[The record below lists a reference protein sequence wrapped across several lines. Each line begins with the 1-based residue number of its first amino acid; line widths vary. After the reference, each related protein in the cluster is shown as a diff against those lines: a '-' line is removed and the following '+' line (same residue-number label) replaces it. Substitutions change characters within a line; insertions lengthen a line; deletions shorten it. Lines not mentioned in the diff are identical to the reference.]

1 MANDWRAHVKKTMS
15 EMKSTGKKV
24 MLKDVLKMAA
34 KTYKKDS
41 KSAAAAS
48 SSSSSSGSEHK
59 KKTSKRK
66 SRKAKSMKKR
76 KH

>member
-41 KSAAAAS
+41 KSAASA
-48 SSSSSSGSEHK
+48 SGSEHK

-66 SRKAKSMKKR
+66 TRKAKSMKKR

>member
-34 KTYKKDS
+34 KTYKKES
-41 KSAAAAS
+41 KSAAAT
-48 SSSSSSGSEHK
+48 SSSSGSEHK

>member
-41 KSAAAAS
+41 KSAAA
-48 SSSSSSGSEHK
+48 SSSSSGSEHK

>member
-48 SSSSSSGSEHK
+48 SSSSSGSEHK

>member
-34 KTYKKDS
+34 KTYKKES
-41 KSAAAAS
+41 KSAAA